1 MKVERQKIKDEKT
14 KQEKELGTLISEF
27 SEKKDIELRAQLEKE
42 EIEKYLR
49 EIQRGKL
56 SALENDK

>member
-1 MKVERQKIKDEKT
+1 M
-14 KQEKELGTLISEF
+14 ELGTLISEF
-27 SEKKDIELRAQLEKE
+27 SEKKDIEMRAQLEKE

-56 SALENDK
+56 SALENDKQRELERLKA